1 MAEARNGTQPSM
13 HHLNTHGTEQ
23 YTGEQ
28 IQVLEGLEA
37 VRRRPGMYIGGTSQ
51 RGLHHLIWEI
61 IDNAVDERLAGFCDK
76 IVVTLHKDGSVSVL
90 DNGRGIPVDIHP
102 TTGISTVETV
112 FTMLHAGG
120 KFGSGAYKVSGGL
133 HGVGAAVVNALSR
146 RLYIQVKQNGGVYEV
161 EFQNGGKTLY
171 PLRRIADT
179 KEHGTYVRFWPDP
192 EIFETVEFDSELI
205 LARLRDTAFL
215 NQGLYIQFFDEKAN
229 AEYRFKYN
237 EGLQTFVQYLNRS
250 REPLHPKP
258 IYIFKA
264 TDTHEMELAIQYT
277 DAYTENILSFANNIR
292 TVEGGTHETGLKT
305 ALTRVINAYAR
316 KYKFLKES
324 DDNLLGEDIRE
335 GMTAVLSVK
344 MQDPQFEGQT
354 KTKLGS
360 SEMETFVAT
369 AVTEGLS
376 EFLEENPAVARR
388 IVEKALSAART
399 REAARK
405 ARELVRRKNAMEI
418 SALPGKLTDCISRD
432 PSESEL
438 FLVEGESAG
447 GSAKMGRDR
456 RIQAVL
462 PLRGKILNVEKARLD
477 KILANEEIRTLI
489 TAVGAG
495 IGDDFDITKCRYH
508 KIIIMTDAD
517 VDGSHIRTLLLTFF
531 FRYMRP
537 LIEHGYLYIA
547 TPPLYK
553 ITKGKKVYYAY
564 SDEEKDEIIARIGG
578 VTEKPQRYK
587 GLGEMNA
594 EQLWETTMDPSR
606 RILYKVTMEDAAEA
620 NTLFEILMGEKV
632 EPRRE
637 FIQRN
642 AHLVKNLDTIG

>member
-1 MAEARNGTQPSM
+1 M

-171 PLRRIADT
+171 PLRRIGDT

-316 KYKFLKES
+316 KYKFLKDN

-553 ITKGKKVYYAY
+553 ITKGK
-564 SDEEKDEIIARIGG
+564 
-578 VTEKPQRYK
+578 
-587 GLGEMNA
+587 
-594 EQLWETTMDPSR
+594 
-606 RILYKVTMEDAAEA
+606 
-620 NTLFEILMGEKV
+620 
-632 EPRRE
+632 
-637 FIQRN
+637 
-642 AHLVKNLDTIG
+642 